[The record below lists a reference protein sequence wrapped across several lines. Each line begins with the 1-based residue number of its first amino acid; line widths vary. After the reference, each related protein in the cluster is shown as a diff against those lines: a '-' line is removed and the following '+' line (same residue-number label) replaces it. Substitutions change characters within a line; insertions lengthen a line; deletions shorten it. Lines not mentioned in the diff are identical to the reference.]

1 MLADSGFEETPDSC
15 PGGGSQFFRASEN
28 SGEITVSD
36 AVVCV
41 AGTSTLVFDVGYV
54 GPDGSFVASS
64 ISALSVIVIVAPGK
78 SVVMRL
84 FSTNATREFSFA
96 RISTLVY
103 VRFLDKGRNVRSPV
117 TAWLSFVHLIFFL

>member
-54 GPDGSFVASS
+54 GPDGSFVPSTL
-64 ISALSVIVIVAPGK
+64 SAMSVIVIVAPGK

-84 FSTNATREFSFA
+84 LSANATRELSFA
-96 RISTLVY
+96 RTSTLVY
-103 VRFLDKGRNVRSPV
+103 VRFLGKGRNVRLPV
-117 TAWLSFVHLIFFL
+117 SA